1 MSEGGITLQF
11 LGAAGCV
18 TGSRFLL
25 TAGDERLLVDC
36 GQFQGEK
43 ELRLRNWEP
52 LSEAS
57 RDVAGIVLTHAHID
71 HSGLLPRYVGEG
83 WRGPILATPGT
94 CDLLRILLPDAAHLQ
109 EEEAY
114 WANKRGYSKHAPALP
129 LFTARDAEKTLGL
142 LRPTAFRTPVGVG
155 SRFRVEWRSAGH
167 ILGSAVLVVEV
178 DQGAGAPLRV
188 VFSGDLGRYDA
199 PILRDPA
206 GVTHADVL
214 VIESTYGG
222 RRHTPAEETV
232 QALADIVNET
242 VGRRGTLLIPAFA
255 VGRTQTLLYV
265 LRALEDTGRIPRL
278 PVFVDSPMAI
288 KASEYYLAHREEHD
302 AETCELTA
310 LGLKPLVPDGTM
322 FCPGRDESKRINQV
336 TGRAIIIS
344 ASGMMT
350 GGRIL
355 HHAAQRLPDKR
366 NTILLAGYQSAG
378 TRGRRLADGET
389 ELKVHGELV
398 PVRARV
404 AQLDGLS
411 AHADEDELVRWA
423 GVFRAPP
430 RQTFVVH
437 GEPEAASALA
447 ERLKSDLGFEAHPAA
462 MDQAVRLA

>member
-1 MSEGGITLQF
+1 MSDAITLQF

-43 ELRLRNWEP
+43 GLRLRNWTPIPPE
-52 LSEAS
+52 S

-83 WRGPILATPGT
+83 YRGPVLATAAT

-114 WANKRGYSKHAPALP
+114 WANKKGYSKHTPALP
-129 LFTARDAEKTLGL
+129 LFTTRDAERALGL
-142 LRPTAFRTPVGVG
+142 LRPADYRTPVAVG
-155 SRFRVEWRSAGH
+155 TRFQVEWRTAGH
-167 ILGSAVLVVEV
+167 ILGSAVLVVTV
-178 DQGAGAPLRV
+178 DRSGGAPPLRV

-214 VIESTYGG
+214 VVESTYGG
-222 RRHTPAEETV
+222 RTHTPAEETV

-242 VGRRGTLLIPAFA
+242 VGRRGTLLVPAFA
-255 VGRTQTLLYV
+255 VGRTQTLLYL
-265 LRALEDTGRIPRL
+265 LRALEDAGRIPRL

-288 KASEYYLAHREEHD
+288 KASEYYFGHREEHD
-302 AETCELTA
+302 AETRELTA
-310 LGLKPLVPDGTM
+310 MGVKPLVPDGTV

-336 TGRAIIIS
+336 TGRAIIVS

-350 GGRIL
+350 GGRVL
-355 HHAAQRLPDKR
+355 HHAAQRLPDRR

-389 ELKVHGELV
+389 EIKIHGEFV

-404 AQLDGLS
+404 AALDGLS
-411 AHADEDELVRWA
+411 AHADEDELIRWA
-423 GVFRAPP
+423 GVFRTPP
-430 RQTFVVH
+430 RQTYVVH
-437 GEPEAASALA
+437 GEPVAAHALA
-447 ERLKSDLGFEAHPAA
+447 KRLKDDLGFRADPAG
-462 MDQAVRLA
+462 MDQIVTLR